1 MLTLGIPG
9 DSVTAVILGSFYLH
23 GLLPGP
29 TFMMVEREY
38 FYLIVELM
46 SVGIIFSYLF
56 GIIGSNLMLKALSLP
71 QWFLLPCISIL
82 CVVGTFALQNNLYHV
97 FFMLFFGILGYGFEK
112 SGYPV
117 SPIIL
122 GIILGPIMEISFRQA
137 LINTGSMSRLLI
149 SFVTRPLSLGILV
162 LVIISF
168 VLQAKVM
175 YASKDK

>member
-1 MLTLGIPG
+1 
-9 DSVTAVILGSFYLH
+9 
-23 GLLPGP
+23 
-29 TFMMVEREY
+29 MV
-38 FYLIVELM
+38 
-46 SVGIIFSYLF
+46 
-56 GIIGSNLMLKALSLP
+56 
-71 QWFLLPCISIL
+71 LLPCISIL